1 MKIFDEHHEMF
12 RQAVRAFVQKE
23 VEPHVEEWEEAGQIP
38 KSIWPRMGALGFLG
52 VEYDEKY
59 GGAGADVLTTAVL
72 CEEMARSRCASLA
85 MAVGVHT
92 DMASPHLYWT
102 GSEALK
108 ERYLPAICRGEALTA
123 IAVTEPGGGSDVA
136 AIRTRA
142 VRDGDHYVLNGSKM
156 FITNGVMADLY
167 FVAARIQEER
177 PVATGPLATG
187 PLATGPLATG
197 PLATGP
203 LTTGPLTLPSPQGGE
218 GRKRHR
224 GISMFLVERTTP
236 GFSVSRKLDKMG
248 NRASDTAELAFQDM
262 RVPAANLLG
271 QEGGG
276 FYEVMRVFQ
285 RERLVAGL
293 HAVAGCERAL
303 EDTIAYVQQRQ
314 AFDGPLSG
322 KQVIR
327 HRIADLATLI
337 EAGRWLT
344 YAACLKFRDREEAV
358 KEISMVKLFTAEMAQ
373 KVAYDCVQL
382 HGGYG
387 YMREYPVERF
397 FRDIRLMTI
406 GGGTSEIMKE
416 IIAKQMAL

>member
-1 MKIFDEHHEMF
+1 MKIFELHHDMF

-23 VEPHVEEWEEAGQIP
+23 VEPHVEEWEQAGEIP

-72 CEEMARSRCASLA
+72 CEEMARARCASLA

-108 ERYLPAICRGEALTA
+108 EKYLPAICRGEALTA

-142 VRDGDHYVLNGSKM
+142 VRDGDHYVLDGSKM
-156 FITNGVMADLY
+156 FITNGVLADIY
-167 FVAARIQEER
+167 FVAARIQDQ
-177 PVATGPLATG
+177 PLT
-187 PLATGPLATG
+187 
-197 PLATGP
+197 TGP
-203 LTTGPLTLPSPQGGE
+203 LTTGPLTLPSPQRGE
-218 GRKRHR
+218 GKRHR
-224 GISMFLVERTTP
+224 GISMFLVERNTP
-236 GFSVSRKLDKMG
+236 GFTVSRKLDKMG
-248 NRASDTAELAFQDM
+248 NRASDTAELAFEGM
-262 RVPAANLLG
+262 RVPAENLLG
-271 QEGGG
+271 AEGKG

-303 EDTIAYVQQRQ
+303 EDTIAYVQQRH
-314 AFDGPLSG
+314 AFDEPLSK
-322 KQVIR
+322 KQVVR
-327 HRIADLATLI
+327 HKLADLATLI

-387 YMREYPVERF
+387 YMREYPIERF

-416 IIAKQMAL
+416 IIAKQMSI

>member
-1 MKIFDEHHEMF
+1 MKIFEPHHEMF

-23 VEPHVEEWEEAGQIP
+23 VEPHVEEWEQAGEIP

-72 CEEMARSRCASLA
+72 CEEMARARCASLA

-108 ERYLPAICRGEALTA
+108 EKYLPAICRGEALTA

-142 VRDGDHYVLNGSKM
+142 VRDGDHYVLDGSKM
-156 FITNGVMADLY
+156 FITNGVLADIY
-167 FVAARIQEER
+167 FMAARIQESPLPTR
-177 PVATGPLATG
+177 PLPAK
-187 PLATGPLATG
+187 
-197 PLATGP
+197 
-203 LTTGPLTLPSPQGGE
+203 PLTLPSPQRGE
-218 GRKRHR
+218 GGRHR
-224 GISMFLVERTTP
+224 GISMFLVERSTP
-236 GFSVSRKLDKMG
+236 GFTVSRKLDKMG
-248 NRASDTAELAFQDM
+248 NRASDTAELAFEGM
-262 RVPAANLLG
+262 RVPAENLLG
-271 QEGGG
+271 AEGKG

-303 EDTIAYVQQRQ
+303 EDTIAYVQQRH
-314 AFDGPLSG
+314 AFDEPLAK
-322 KQVIR
+322 KQVVR
-327 HRIADLATLI
+327 HKLADLATLI

-387 YMREYPVERF
+387 YMREYPIERF

-416 IIAKQMAL
+416 IIAKQMAI

>member
-1 MKIFDEHHEMF
+1 MRIFDEQHQMF

-23 VEPHVEEWEEAGQIP
+23 VEPHIEEWEAAGEIP

-59 GGAGADVLTTAVL
+59 GGAGADLLTTAVL
-72 CEEMARSRCASLA
+72 CEEMARARCASLA
-85 MAVGVHT
+85 MAGGVHT

-108 ERYLPAICRGEALTA
+108 EKYLPAICRGEALTA

-156 FITNGVMADLY
+156 FITNGVLADLY
-167 FVAARIQEER
+167 FVAARIQEGPREPGGEGER
-177 PVATGPLATG
+177 
-187 PLATGPLATG
+187 
-197 PLATGP
+197 
-203 LTTGPLTLPSPQGGE
+203 SPQGGE
-218 GRKRHR
+218 GGRRHR
-224 GISMFLVERTTP
+224 GISMFLVERGTP
-236 GFSVSRKLDKMG
+236 GFTVSRKLDKMG
-248 NRASDTAELAFQDM
+248 NRASDTAELAFQGM
-262 RVPAANLLG
+262 RVPAENLLG
-271 QEGGG
+271 TEGAG

-314 AFDGPLSG
+314 AFDEPLSR
-322 KQVIR
+322 KQVVR
-327 HRIADLATLI
+327 HKLADLATLI

-344 YAACLKFRDREEAV
+344 YAACLKYRDREDAV

-387 YMREYPVERF
+387 YMREYPIERF

-416 IIAKQMAL
+416 IIAKQMAI

>member
-1 MKIFDEHHEMF
+1 MKIFDKHHEMF

-23 VEPHVEEWEEAGQIP
+23 VEPHVEAWEQAGEIP

-72 CEEMARSRCASLA
+72 CEEMARARCASLA

-142 VRDGDHYVLNGSKM
+142 VRDGDHYVLDGSKM
-156 FITNGVMADLY
+156 FITNGVLADLY
-167 FVAARIQEER
+167 FVAARIHD
-177 PVATGPLATG
+177 
-187 PLATGPLATG
+187 
-197 PLATGP
+197 
-203 LTTGPLTLPSPQGGE
+203 PLTLPSPQRGE
-218 GRKRHR
+218 GGRHR

-236 GFSVSRKLDKMG
+236 GFTVSRKLDKMG
-248 NRASDTAELAFQDM
+248 NRASDTAELAFEGM
-262 RVPAANLLG
+262 RVPAGNLLG
-271 QEGGG
+271 AEGKG

-293 HAVAGCERAL
+293 HAVAGCGRAL
-303 EDTIAYVQQRQ
+303 EDTIAYVQQRH
-314 AFDGPLSG
+314 AFDEPLAR
-322 KQVIR
+322 KQVVR
-327 HRIADLATLI
+327 HKLADLATLI

-387 YMREYPVERF
+387 YMREYPIERF

-416 IIAKQMAL
+416 IIAKQMAI

>member
-1 MKIFDEHHEMF
+1 MKIFEEHHDLF

-23 VEPHVEEWEEAGQIP
+23 VEPHVEGWEAAGQIP
-38 KSIWPRMGALGFLG
+38 KSIWPRMGELGFLG

-108 ERYLPAICRGEALTA
+108 EKYLPAICRGEALTA

-142 VRDGDHYVLNGSKM
+142 RRDGDHYVLDGSKM

-167 FVAARIQEER
+167 FVAARI
-177 PVATGPLATG
+177 A
-187 PLATGPLATG
+187 
-197 PLATGP
+197 
-203 LTTGPLTLPSPQGGE
+203 SPPGGE
-218 GRKRHR
+218 GKKRHG
-224 GISMFLVERTTP
+224 GISMFLVERATP

-262 RVPAANLLG
+262 RVPAENLLG
-271 QEGGG
+271 QAGGG

-303 EDTIAYVQQRQ
+303 ADTIAYVQQRQ
-314 AFDGPLSG
+314 AFDEPLSK

-327 HRIADLATLI
+327 HKIADLATLI
-337 EAGRWLT
+337 EAARWLT
-344 YAACLKFRDREEAV
+344 YAACLKFRDREDAV

-387 YMREYPVERF
+387 YMREYPIERF

-416 IIAKQMAL
+416 IIAKQLAL

>member
-1 MKIFDEHHEMF
+1 MHLPVKIFTEQHEMF
-12 RQAVRAFVQKE
+12 RQAVRAFVDRE
-23 VEPHVEEWEEAGQIP
+23 VAPHIEEWEQAGEIP
-38 KSIWPRMGALGFLG
+38 KSLWPRMGALGFLG

-59 GGAGADVLTTAVL
+59 GGGGADFLTTAVL
-72 CEEMARSRCASLA
+72 CEEMARSRCSSLA
-85 MAVGVHT
+85 MAVGVNT
-92 DMASPHLYWT
+92 DMSSPHLYWT

-108 ERYLPAICRGEALTA
+108 EKYLPAICRGEALCA

-156 FITNGVMADLY
+156 FITNGVLADLY
-167 FVAARIQEER
+167 FIAARID
-177 PVATGPLATG
+177 TGD
-187 PLATGPLATG
+187 
-197 PLATGP
+197 
-203 LTTGPLTLPSPQGGE
+203 GG
-218 GRKRHR
+218 KRHR
-224 GISMFLVERTTP
+224 GISMFLVERQTP

-262 RVPAANLLG
+262 RVPADHLLG
-271 QEGGG
+271 REGQG
-276 FYEVMRVFQ
+276 FYEVMRIFQ

-293 HAVAGCERAL
+293 QAVSSCDRAL
-303 EDTIAYVQQRQ
+303 EDTIGYVRERR
-314 AFDGPLSG
+314 AFGGPLSD

-327 HRIADLATLI
+327 HKIADLATMI

-344 YAACLKFRDREEAV
+344 YAACLKFAAGEEAV

-373 KVAYDCVQL
+373 RVAYDCVQL

-387 YMREYPVERF
+387 YMREYPIERF
-397 FRDIRLMTI
+397 FRDIRLLTI
-406 GGGTSEIMKE
+406 GGGTSEIMKD

>member
-1 MKIFDEHHEMF
+1 VKIFSEQHEMF
-12 RQAVRAFVQKE
+12 RQAVRAFVQRE
-23 VEPHVEEWEEAGQIP
+23 VEPHVEAWEEQGEIP
-38 KSIWPRMGALGFLG
+38 KSLWPRMGALGFLG
-52 VEYDEKY
+52 VEYDDKY
-59 GGAGADVLTTAVL
+59 GGAGADFLTTAVL
-72 CEEMARSRCASLA
+72 CEELARSRSASLA
-85 MAVGVHT
+85 MAVGVQT

-108 ERYLPAICRGEALTA
+108 EKYLPAICRGEALTA

-142 VRDGDHYVLNGSKM
+142 RRDGSHYVLDGSKM

-167 FVAARIQEER
+167 FVAARIQ
-177 PVATGPLATG
+177 AGPL
-187 PLATGPLATG
+187 
-197 PLATGP
+197 
-203 LTTGPLTLPSPQGGE
+203 E
-218 GRKRHR
+218 GRKRHG

-262 RVPAANLLG
+262 RVPAENLLG

-303 EDTIAYVQQRQ
+303 QDTIAYVQQRQ
-314 AFDGPLSG
+314 AFDEPLAK

-344 YAACLKFRDREEAV
+344 YAACLKFRDREDAV

-373 KVAYDCVQL
+373 RVAYDCVQL

-387 YMREYPVERF
+387 YMREYPIERF

-416 IIAKQMAL
+416 IIAKQLAL

>member
-1 MKIFDEHHEMF
+1 MKIFGEQHEMF
-12 RQAVRAFVQKE
+12 RQAVRSFVQKE
-23 VEPHVEEWEEAGQIP
+23 VEPHVDQWEEAGQIP

-59 GGAGADVLTTAVL
+59 GGGGADFLTTAVL
-72 CEEMARSRCASLA
+72 CEEAARSRCAAFA
-85 MAVGVHT
+85 MALGVHT

-108 ERYLPAICRGEALTA
+108 EKYLPGICRGELLTA

-142 VRDGDHYVLNGSKM
+142 ERAGDSYVLNGSKM
-156 FITNGVMADLY
+156 FITNGAMADLF
-167 FVAARIQEER
+167 FVAARIES
-177 PVATGPLATG
+177 GPQDKRD
-187 PLATGPLATG
+187 
-197 PLATGP
+197 
-203 LTTGPLTLPSPQGGE
+203 SGE
-218 GRKRHR
+218 KRHR
-224 GISMFLVERTTP
+224 GISMFLVERSTP
-236 GFSVSRKLDKMG
+236 GFTVSRKLDKMG
-248 NRASDTAELAFQDM
+248 NRASDTAELAFENL
-262 RVPAANLLG
+262 RVPAENLLG
-271 QEGGG
+271 REGVG

-303 EDTIAYVQQRQ
+303 QDTIAYVKQRH
-314 AFDGPLSG
+314 AFDGPLSE
-322 KQVIR
+322 KQVVR
-327 HRIADLATLI
+327 HKLADLATLI
-337 EAGRWLT
+337 EAARSLT
-344 YAACLKFRDREEAV
+344 YAACLKFQSGVDAV
-358 KEISMVKLFTAEMAQ
+358 KEISMVKLFSGEMAQ

-397 FRDIRLMTI
+397 FRDIRLLTI

-416 IIAKQMAL
+416 IIAKQMDL

>member
-1 MKIFDEHHEMF
+1 VKIFDEHHEMF

-23 VEPHVEEWEEAGQIP
+23 VEPHVAEWEQAGEIP

-72 CEEMARSRCASLA
+72 CEEMARARCASLA

-108 ERYLPAICRGEALTA
+108 EKYLPAICRGEALTA

-142 VRDGDHYVLNGSKM
+142 VRDGGHYVLDGSKM
-156 FITNGVMADLY
+156 FITNGVLADIY
-167 FVAARIQEER
+167 FVAARIEQGTEER
-177 PVATGPLATG
+177 
-187 PLATGPLATG
+187 
-197 PLATGP
+197 
-203 LTTGPLTLPSPQGGE
+203 
-218 GRKRHR
+218 RHR
-224 GISMFLVERTTP
+224 GISMFLVERNTP
-236 GFSVSRKLDKMG
+236 GFTVSRKLDKMG
-248 NRASDTAELAFQDM
+248 NRASDTAGLSFEGM
-262 RVPAANLLG
+262 RVPAENLLG
-271 QEGGG
+271 TEGQG

-303 EDTIAYVQQRQ
+303 EDTIAYVQQRH
-314 AFDGPLSG
+314 AFGEPLSR
-322 KQVIR
+322 KQVVR
-327 HRIADLATLI
+327 HKLADLATLI

-373 KVAYDCVQL
+373 RVAYDCVQL

-387 YMREYPVERF
+387 YMREYPIERF

-416 IIAKQMAL
+416 IIAKQMAV